1 MSRFPEYAVL
11 MTSRTSSPIA
21 PRRNPV
27 LVTIDILVSVLL
39 ALLVGVLALAVIS
52 TALSFDSLRQLCG
65 AGPYEGLVCNSV
77 LLGIVIYG
85 LIIIAVIIAALG
97 IGMAIVSLIRKR
109 YTFWWPLGAIV
120 IILVVFYLGTWF
132 AGLTVPSA

>member
-1 MSRFPEYAVL
+1 
-11 MTSRTSSPIA
+11 MTT
-21 PRRNPV
+21 
-27 LVTIDILVSVLL
+27 
-39 ALLVGVLALAVIS
+39 

-65 AGPYEGLVCNSV
+65 DEPYEGLVCSPA

-85 LIIIAVIIAALG
+85 LIVIAVIVAALG

-120 IILVVFYLGTWF
+120 IILVFFYLGTWL
-132 AGLTVPSA
+132 AGLTVPTA

>member
-1 MSRFPEYAVL
+1 
-11 MTSRTSSPIA
+11 MTSRTSSPAA

-27 LVTIDILVSVLL
+27 LVTIDILASALL
-39 ALLVGVLALAVIS
+39 CLLVGVLALGVTT

-65 AGPYEGLVCNSV
+65 GGPYEGVVCSPV

-85 LIIIAVIIAALG
+85 LIVIAVIVAALG

-120 IILVVFYLGTWF
+120 IILVFFYLGTWL
-132 AGLTVPSA
+132 AGLTVPAT

>member
-1 MSRFPEYAVL
+1 M
-11 MTSRTSSPIA
+11 
-21 PRRNPV
+21 
-27 LVTIDILVSVLL
+27 
-39 ALLVGVLALAVIS
+39 LVGVLALGVTT

-65 AGPYEGLVCNSV
+65 DGPYEGLVCSPA

-85 LIIIAVIIAALG
+85 LIVIAVIVAALG

-120 IILVVFYLGTWF
+120 IILVFFYLGTWL
-132 AGLTVPSA
+132 AGLTVPAA

>member
-1 MSRFPEYAVL
+1 
-11 MTSRTSSPIA
+11 MTSRTSSPAA

-27 LVTIDILVSVLL
+27 LVTVDILASVLL
-39 ALLVGVLALAVIS
+39 CLLVGVLALGVTT

-65 AGPYEGLVCNSV
+65 DGPYEGLVCSPA

-85 LIIIAVIIAALG
+85 LIVIAVIVAALG

-120 IILVVFYLGTWF
+120 IILVFFYLGTWL
-132 AGLTVPSA
+132 AGLTVPA

>member
-1 MSRFPEYAVL
+1 
-11 MTSRTSSPIA
+11 MTSRTSSPAA

-27 LVTIDILVSVLL
+27 LVTVDILASVIFC
-39 ALLVGVLALAVIS
+39 LLVGVLALGVTT

-65 AGPYEGLVCNSV
+65 DGPYEGLVCSPA

-85 LIIIAVIIAALG
+85 LIVIAVIVAALG

-120 IILVVFYLGTWF
+120 IILVFFYLGTWL
-132 AGLTVPSA
+132 AGLTVPAA